1 MSERA
6 LPVVGAALTIAELAT
21 YRDWLLEAG
30 RDVEIQDPAYPM
42 FLDGDWRAG
51 VRTALD
57 LLDGHRGRIGIHG
70 PFVGLNIIGFDPKVR
85 AVVQERL
92 FQGIEVAHAL
102 GGSHMV
108 VHSPFE
114 FFGHPMSA
122 ESPAYGVAQTVDL
135 IRQTL
140 EPVVAQAAQA
150 GVTLVIETIHD
161 THPRPLLMLVDSFA
175 SETVRLS
182 IDVGHTFITHRLGGP
197 SPDQWVHEA
206 GPRLAHLHLQ
216 DSDALW
222 DRHWGPGR
230 GQVNWFALF
239 EALGT
244 LAHSPRL
251 ILELRDKTDIPRAAG
266 WLAQQGVAR

>member
-1 MSERA
+1 MSDPTLRA
-6 LPVVGAALTIAELAT
+6 VGAALTIDELPT
-21 YRDWLLEAG
+21 YRSWLLEAG

-42 FLDGDWRAG
+42 FLDGDWRSQ

-57 LLDGHRGRIGIHG
+57 LLDGHRGRVGIHG

-85 AVVQERL
+85 DVVQTRL
-92 FQGIEVAHAL
+92 LQGIEVAHAL

-114 FFGHPMSA
+114 FFGHPMST
-122 ESPAYGVAQTVDL
+122 ESPAFGLARTLDL
-135 IRQTL
+135 IRLTL
-140 EPVVAQAAQA
+140 EPVVTQAAQA

-161 THPRPLLMLVDSFA
+161 THVRPLLALVDSFA

-182 IDVGHTFITHRLGGP
+182 IDVGHTFITHRIGGP
-197 SPDQWVHEA
+197 SPDQWANEA
-206 GPRLAHLHLQ
+206 GPRLAHLHIQ
-216 DSDALW
+216 DTDGLW

-244 LAHSPRL
+244 LEQSPRL
-251 ILELRDKTDIPRAAG
+251 ILELRDKTDIPRAAA
-266 WLAQQGVAR
+266 WLTQQGFVR